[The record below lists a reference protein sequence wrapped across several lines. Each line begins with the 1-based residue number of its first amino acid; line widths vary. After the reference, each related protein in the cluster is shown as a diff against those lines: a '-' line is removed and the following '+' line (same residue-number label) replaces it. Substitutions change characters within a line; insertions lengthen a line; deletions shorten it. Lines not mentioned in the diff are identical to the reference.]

1 MASSIINLLHQCRG
15 QIAGTIVSYKR
26 GWPADLTFT
35 ADLVSKLI
43 TDMSSLAS
51 EPETRSFKLLKPLLG
66 FSACIAAICRAC
78 AEANTQIFTGATL
91 CNPPDSLYSN
101 IGENMTRLADNLSSF
116 VIFEQ
121 KDCLSYNSANIS
133 ACHLIIP
140 WGRRV
145 ACHSEFN
152 NCTFWA

>member
-1 MASSIINLLHQCRG
+1 MADTISQRSAVPIMYYSNISQTVAHAHSCSMSRCVMAYSVVNLHHLCRG

-78 AEANTQIFTGATL
+78 AEANTQIFTGATF
-91 CNPPDSLYSN
+91 C
-101 IGENMTRLADNLSSF
+101 NLSDSAYSD
-116 VIFEQ
+116 VR
-121 KDCLSYNSANIS
+121 KDTT
-133 ACHLIIP
+133 
-140 WGRRV
+140 R
-145 ACHSEFN
+145 
-152 NCTFWA
+152 